1 MKYDFLKTFN
11 VVLIF
16 IALYISLIVGFFFDE
31 NLNLGAKPDWYFGDI
46 PVLESLSVDLKKT
59 LINYDVYSHR
69 HSPVYL
75 IFLSFLKN
83 IGLDFD
89 LIRFI
94 HLNISILLIYF
105 FYKCL
110 LLKFDNIEKNILLIF
125 SFSILL
131 SPTFRSLAIWPDTRI
146 IGLLF
151 FVISILEF
159 LKYLKHKKKIYIW
172 KNTIFLICSS
182 YISPNFS
189 LFIIFFGYHYIKES
203 NFRDLFFLYLF
214 CLLSSLPVFYYIIIL
229 DVNFFMVNTP
239 GEIAGENISLSLN
252 ISDKILI
259 ISSIIL
265 FHLIPFLLNKDF
277 LYKTIESLKK
287 DLLIVGVIFTILL
300 YFFNYQ
306 ISYTGGGIFF
316 QISNLIFKNNA
327 LFYFISFASL
337 IIVYS
342 FVKNN
347 LNNFLIFFPLIFS
360 NIQNTI
366 YHKYYDPLIMILFF
380 SIIIIPDSLKFFNKK
395 KNIFI
400 IYIFYI
406 LYIFL
411 RIVKNNFFSI

>member
-1 MKYDFLKTFN
+1 MKYNFFKTSN

-16 IALYISLIVGFFFDE
+16 ITLYISLIVGFFFDE

-46 PVLESLSVDLKKT
+46 PVLEALSKDLKKT
-59 LINYDVYSHR
+59 LINYDIYSHR

-105 FYKCL
+105 FYRIL
-110 LLKFDNIEKNILLIF
+110 LLKFDYIGKNILLIF
-125 SFSILL
+125 SFSIFL

-159 LKYLKHKKKIYIW
+159 LKYLKYKKKIYIW

-189 LFIIFFGYHYIKES
+189 LFIIFFSYHYMKDN

-214 CLLSSLPVFYYIIIL
+214 CLVSSFPVFYYIFIL
-229 DVNFFMVNTP
+229 DVKFFMVNTP
-239 GEIAGENISLSLN
+239 GEINGENISLSLN
-252 ISDKILI
+252 VSDKILI
-259 ISSIIL
+259 ISSIIS
-265 FHLIPFLLNKDF
+265 FHLIPFLLNNDF
-277 LYKTIESLKK
+277 LYKIIEILKK
-287 DLLIVGVIFTILL
+287 DLLIVSVIFIILL
-300 YFFNYQ
+300 FFFNYQ

-316 QISNLIFKNNA
+316 QISNFIFKNNA

-337 IIVYS
+337 ILVYS

-347 LNNFLIFFPLIFS
+347 LNNFLIFLPLIFS

-366 YHKYYDPLIMILFF
+366 YHKYYDPLVMILFF
-380 SIIIIPDSLKFFNKK
+380 SIITIPNNFKFFKK
-395 KNIFI
+395 KNNIFI
-400 IYIFYI
+400 IYIFYF
-406 LYIFL
+406 LYILL
-411 RIVKNNFFSI
+411 RVIKNNFFTV

>member
-1 MKYDFLKTFN
+1 MKYDFSKTYN
-11 VVLIF
+11 VILLF
-16 IALYISLIVGFFFDE
+16 LTLYISLTAGFFFGE
-31 NLNLGAKPDWYFGDI
+31 NLNLGAKPDWYSGDI
-46 PVLESLSVDLKKT
+46 PVLEAFSNDLKKT
-59 LINYDVYSHR
+59 FINYDIYGHR
-69 HSPVYL
+69 HSPIYL
-75 IFLSFLKN
+75 IFLGFLKS

-110 LLKFDNIEKNILLIF
+110 SIKFDYIDKNILLVF

-151 FVISILEF
+151 FTISILDF
-159 LKYLKHKKKIYIW
+159 LKYLKYKKKIYIW
-172 KNTIFLICSS
+172 KNTFFLICSS

-189 LFIIFFGYHYIKES
+189 LFIIFFAYHYIKENNS
-203 NFRDLFFLYLF
+203 RDLFFLYFF
-214 CLLSSLPVFYYIIIL
+214 CLISSLPAFYYIFIL
-229 DVNFFMVNTP
+229 DVNFLMVNTP
-239 GEIAGENISLSLN
+239 GEVIGENISLSFN

-265 FHLIPFLLNKDF
+265 FHLTPFLLNKDF
-277 LYKTIESLKK
+277 LYEIIKNLKK
-287 DLLIVGVIFTILL
+287 DFLIVSLIFLILL

-316 QISNLIFKNNA
+316 QTSNFFFKSNI
-327 LFYFISFASL
+327 LFYFISFSSL
-337 IIVYS
+337 ILLFS

-347 LNNFLIFFPLIFS
+347 LNNFLIFFALILS

-366 YHKYYDPLIMILFF
+366 YHKYYDPLMIILFF
-380 SIIIIPDSLKFFNKK
+380 TVIAIPESLRFFNKK
-395 KNIFI
+395 NNLFI

-406 LYIFL
+406 LYISS
-411 RIVKNNFFSI
+411 RVIKNNFFSV